1 MNVLLECV
9 QLLRELIVDY
19 SYLANTA
26 MKSPPFPPEWDLR
39 SQEPLIFTH
48 SYHPLPYNS
57 NTLEEVIRQV
67 FKSQGY
73 QLPLL
78 QESDFVVEI
87 AHSRSP
93 MDIPLEL
100 LKEILKILESPRMT
114 YGHYLFGRVHPYDR
128 GQRKLE
134 SLNGVTQSWRLKK
147 VDTQRG
153 HDLSQIHLLSI
164 KKLKNAVK
172 TDLRKYQ
179 IYLTGLKSRLRG
191 LERRAATVTK
201 DLERANLEL
210 VALKQ
215 DHCNPEVRVGKGE
228 SCLRAVGHL
237 TCQPVLGNH
246 QDHQRIAPYPV
257 CHEQYQNLKYE
268 EHLTQYQKHSCP
280 PGKGPSARR
289 INKVQLKSCMLQ
301 CQVQIDVL
309 MEQVNKQ
316 INTTEIDISAT
327 KNLIQIKKTR
337 RSENRKHG
345 YPYNKNCRWID
356 SILSEEPFPQPA

>member
-1 MNVLLECV
+1 M
-9 QLLRELIVDY
+9 DY

-26 MKSPPFPPEWDLR
+26 MKSPAFPPEWDLR
-39 SQEPLIFTH
+39 SREPLIFTH
-48 SYHPLPYNS
+48 SYHPLPYNR
-57 NTLEEVIRQV
+57 NTLEEVIQQV

-78 QESDFVVEI
+78 QKSVFVVEI

-93 MDIPLEL
+93 MDITLEL

-128 GQRKLE
+128 GLRKLE
-134 SLNGVTQSWRLKK
+134 SLNGVTQSWRLK
-147 VDTQRG
+147 VDTQSG
-153 HDLSQIHLLSI
+153 HDLSQINLFSI

-228 SCLRAVGHL
+228 SCLRAAGHL

-257 CHEQYQNLKYE
+257 CHEQYQHLK
-268 EHLTQYQKHSCP
+268 
-280 PGKGPSARR
+280 
-289 INKVQLKSCMLQ
+289 
-301 CQVQIDVL
+301 VL

-316 INTTEIDISAT
+316 INNTEIDITAT

-345 YPYNKNCRWID
+345 YLYNKV
-356 SILSEEPFPQPA
+356 SPGLSYSSRTVLCDQVSPAFCVIQL